1 MELRA
6 ATEQDYPAIVRL
18 LSSKA
23 DLFRVYPKGQHPF
36 TVDQLRALAR
46 CREALTVVAHQGE
59 VLGFANLYKVKLGES
74 AFIGNVIVAP
84 QARGQ
89 GLGRLL
95 VSYMAQ
101 QAICQFQVKDV
112 RISVFNDNTAAILLY
127 SALGFVPHAVE
138 RRQNPQ
144 GQLVA
149 LIHMHQAVTENACPA
164 P

>member
-6 ATEQDYPAIVRL
+6 AAEQDYPAIVRL
-18 LSSKA
+18 LSNKS

-36 TVDQLRALAR
+36 TTDQLRALAQ

-59 VLGFANLYKVKLGES
+59 IIGFANLYNVIPDAS

-89 GLGRLL
+89 GVGRLL

-101 QAICQFQVKDV
+101 QAICRFQVREI

-127 SALGFVPHAVE
+127 SSLGFVPHGVE
-138 RRQNPQ
+138 VRHNPE
-144 GQLVA
+144 GQTMA
-149 LIHMHQAVTENACPA
+149 LIHMRQCVTESPNQTP
-164 P
+164 